1 METSTKKPTTAHA
14 HKKPSLKTSTH
25 NGRSK
30 AHVGEAANHLLNE
43 GKKLANE
50 VYEGGLN
57 SLEGVQGELKEYSD
71 ELLKK
76 VQKNPLTSLLI
87 AGGVGF
93 LLSLLLKK

>member
-1 METSTKKPTTAHA
+1 METKRTTAANA
-14 HKKPSLKTSTH
+14 HKKPSLKASTH

-50 VYEGGLN
+50 VYEDGLN
-57 SLEGVQGELKEYSD
+57 KLEDVQDELKVYSD

>member
-1 METSTKKPTTAHA
+1 METKRTTAAHA
-14 HKKPSLKTSTH
+14 HKKPSLKESAH

-30 AHVGEAANHLLNE
+30 AHVGEAANHLLHE
-43 GKKLANE
+43 GKKLAND
-50 VYEGGLN
+50 VYEEGLN
-57 SLEGVQGELKEYSD
+57 KLEDVQDELKGYSD

-93 LLSLLLKK
+93 LLSLILKNK